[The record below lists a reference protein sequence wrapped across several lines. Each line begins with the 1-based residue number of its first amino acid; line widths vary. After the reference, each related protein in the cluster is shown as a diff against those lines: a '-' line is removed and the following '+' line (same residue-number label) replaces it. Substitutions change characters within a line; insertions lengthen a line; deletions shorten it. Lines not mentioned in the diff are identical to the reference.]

1 MNPLSHHS
9 AASPPYRQL
18 AGQLREQIESGQL
31 APGDRV
37 PSIPELSRTMKVS
50 RQTAHR
56 ALAVLGEEGLTTTRI
71 GRGTF
76 VRQPR
81 PRMDRHVTERYEW
94 EKQRVQIPDDA
105 ERGKTGN
112 SEYDTGLVFDDF
124 EFSVTHDTI
133 SAPPDI
139 AAAMQIEQNTLLL
152 TRRFQTILRE
162 SGLLTGYSVSYVPHA
177 LFAQNPALLDPGN
190 EPWPGGTQHQLY
202 TVGVEVDHIED
213 IVTARPATEHDTATL
228 ELVTGSAVLDIR
240 KITTST
246 AGDVVELADITV
258 PAYNVRLRYTTHLP
272 PWEH

>member
-9 AASPPYRQL
+9 AAGPPYRQL
-18 AGQLREQIESGQL
+18 AGQLREQIRSGEL

-56 ALAVLGEEGLTTTRI
+56 ALAVLSEEGLTTTQI

-81 PRMDRHVTERYEW
+81 PRVDRNVTERYEW
-94 EKQRVQIPDDA
+94 EKQRVRISDDI

-124 EFSVTHDTI
+124 EFSVTHETI

-139 AAAMQIEQNTLLL
+139 AAAMNIESQTLLL
-152 TRRFQTILRE
+152 KRNFRTILRE
-162 SGLLTGYSVSYVPHA
+162 SGLLTGYSTSYVPHS
-177 LFAQNPALLDPGN
+177 LFARNPDLLDPSK

-213 IVTARPATEHDTATL
+213 IITARPATEHDTMTL
-228 ELVTGSAVLDIR
+228 ELVSGSAVLDIR

-246 AGDVVELADITV
+246 TDDVVELADITL
-258 PAYNVRLRYTTHLP
+258 PAYNVRMRYTTHLT
-272 PWEH
+272 PWEK